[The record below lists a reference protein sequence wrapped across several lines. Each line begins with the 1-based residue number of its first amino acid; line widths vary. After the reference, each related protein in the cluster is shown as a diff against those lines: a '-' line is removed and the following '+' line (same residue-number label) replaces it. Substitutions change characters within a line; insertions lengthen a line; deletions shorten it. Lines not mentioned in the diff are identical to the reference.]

1 MSILRRH
8 ATSIVLLVLFFGG
21 IVVLT
26 RDTRGLRGV
35 DTLPVGMDTVEQTGS
50 LPTFIWWES
59 FDRYYIESFDESGFA
74 MHQLNSGSEVTLW
87 QSGNVFDTSWLDPL
101 LADPTDEQLAAIGF
115 ATVPVSVSVD
125 ERSLPHGALIPP
137 GLLASDY
144 RLDGT
149 VMSRPDEIL
158 VFTDDGIPLS
168 GVFYAPDGRVIT
180 TRISFEPGV
189 TAGDVVPGCT
199 ALSPIAQD
207 IIARYP
213 PIGCD

>member
-1 MSILRRH
+1 MSNLRRH
-8 ATSIVLLVLFFGG
+8 ATSIVLLVLFVGG

-26 RDTRGLRGV
+26 RNTRGLRGV
-35 DTLPVGMDTVEQTGS
+35 DTLPVGMYTVEQTGS

-59 FDRYYIESFDESGFA
+59 FDRYYVERFDESGLA
-74 MHQLNSGSEVTLW
+74 MHELNSGSEVTLW
-87 QSGNVFDTSWLDPL
+87 QSGNVFD
-101 LADPTDEQLAAIGF
+101 PTDEQLAAIGF
-115 ATVPVSVSVD
+115 GTVPVTVSQG
-125 ERSLPHGALIPP
+125 ERRLPHGALIPP

-149 VMSRPDEIL
+149 VMSRPDGIL

-180 TRISFEPGV
+180 TRISFELGV

-199 ALSPIAQD
+199 ALSPMAQD

-213 PIGCD
+213 PFGCD